1 MIPSKCKLLS
11 RGAFVRK
18 AFSPRPLLPKVA
30 AAARIGFMALITHPG
45 TGFTVGDPE
54 RLLLDPDVLPSATE
68 MAAAARPL
76 ILSASGWRK
85 VFAASGDEESLAQEV
100 SPADLVVAGAMAEV
114 YADFLLARTS
124 VPAVAL
130 GIDSRPTGPLIADAM
145 LRVFLARGVEVRYAF
160 IVAAPEIMAWTRE
173 AALLAAG
180 DEGRLD
186 GFCYIS
192 ASHNPP
198 GHNGVKFGLGS
209 GGVLD
214 GAAVAPLADALR
226 ASLADPATPA
236 RIAALMETPEPAAI
250 GRIMSACAAW
260 KRRARSAYLLF
271 ARRVAS
277 DRDVLEDQERVLD
290 ALASGA
296 SGRGYGVVAELNGSA
311 RSLSVDVDF
320 LEGLGLKVRAINAT
334 PRAFAH
340 RIVPEGASLELCRVE
355 LGKAARSDPGFVLGY
370 VPDCDGDRG
379 NLVRIE
385 RSGAAKSLEAQ
396 EVFAL
401 SVLAELAGL
410 ARAGVLRKD
419 GSGTR
424 VAVVVND
431 ATSMR
436 VEAVARAF
444 GAEVA
449 RAETGEANVV
459 GLARKLREEGAVVR
473 ILGEGSNGGNITHP
487 AAVRDPLS
495 TLVSVLKLLCVR
507 DDAEG
512 PGLFRLWLEAT
523 GRGAAFRPD
532 FDLDDIVASLP
543 AFVTTSVFES
553 RAALTVREADHAAL
567 KRRYREAFL
576 ALWPRLREA
585 CASCCELGSFR
596 ALATNGLVE
605 RELGEDWGE
614 SGRGGL
620 RIQLLDGA
628 LFPRAFLW
636 MRGSGTEPVFRVMA
650 DAEGSDP
657 ALEERL
663 LALHVEA
670 LRAAD
675 APS

>member
-1 MIPSKCKLLS
+1 
-11 RGAFVRK
+11 
-18 AFSPRPLLPKVA
+18 
-30 AAARIGFMALITHPG
+30 MASVTHPG
-45 TGFTVGDPE
+45 TGFLVGDPA
-54 RLLLDPDVLPSATE
+54 RPLLDPSALPSATE
-68 MAAAARPL
+68 IAAAAESL

-85 VFAASGDEESLAQEV
+85 IFAASGDEESLSEDVAA
-100 SPADLVVAGAMAEV
+100 ADLVVAGAMAKV
-114 YADFLLARTS
+114 FADFLLARTS
-124 VPAVAL
+124 RPALAL
-130 GIDSRPTGPLIADAM
+130 GIDSRPTGPRLADAM

-160 IVAAPEIMAWTRE
+160 IVAAPELMAWTRE
-173 AALLAAG
+173 AALLPED

-186 GFCYIS
+186 GFCYLS

-198 GHNGVKFGLGS
+198 GHNGVKFGLGT

-214 GAAVAPLADALR
+214 GAAAGPLADELR
-226 ASLADPATPA
+226 AALADPATPA
-236 RIAALMETPEPAAI
+236 LVAALMAAPEPEAI
-250 GRIMSACAAW
+250 GRAMAACALW

-277 DRDVLEDQERVLD
+277 DRDALEDQERVLD
-290 ALASGA
+290 SLAAVA
-296 SGRGYGVVAELNGSA
+296 SARGYGVLAELNGSA
-311 RSLSVDVDF
+311 RSLSVDLDF
-320 LEGLGLKVRAINAT
+320 LESLGLKVKAVNAK
-334 PRAFAH
+334 PREFAH
-340 RIVPEGASLELCRVE
+340 RIVPEGAGLELCRVE
-355 LGKAARSDPGFVLGY
+355 LMKASRSDPGFVLGY

-379 NLVRIE
+379 NLVRVE
-385 RSGAAKSLEAQ
+385 RSGAAVALEAQ

-410 ARAGVLRKD
+410 AREGLLRKG
-419 GSGTR
+419 GSGRR

-431 ATSMR
+431 ATSLR

-459 GLARKLREEGAVVR
+459 GLARKLRAEGAIVR

-523 GRGAAFRPD
+523 GRGEAFRPD
-532 FDLDDIVASLP
+532 FDLDDVVASLP

-553 RAALTVREADHAAL
+553 RAALAVRETDHAAL
-567 KRRYREAFL
+567 KRRYRDAFL
-576 ALWPRLREA
+576 ERLAAIREA
-585 CASCCELGSFR
+585 CSGCCEIAGFR

-605 RELGEDWGE
+605 RELGGDWGE

-628 LFPRAFLW
+628 GFPRAFLW
-636 MRGSGTEPVFRVMA
+636 LRGSGTEPVFRVMA

-670 LRAAD
+670 LRTAD
-675 APS
+675 AEPSWAKEPQSRGDAEGRREEGKK

>member
-1 MIPSKCKLLS
+1 
-11 RGAFVRK
+11 
-18 AFSPRPLLPKVA
+18 
-30 AAARIGFMALITHPG
+30 MALITHPG
-45 TGFTVGDPE
+45 TGFAVGDPE
-54 RLLLDPDVLPSATE
+54 KLLLDPDALPSSSE
-68 MAAAARPL
+68 MAAAAKPL

-85 VFAASGDEESLAQEV
+85 VFAASGDEDALAEDV

-114 YADFLLARTS
+114 FADFMIARFS
-124 VPAVAL
+124 APRVAL
-130 GIDSRPTGPLIADAM
+130 GIDSRPTGPRIADAM

-160 IVAAPEIMAWTRE
+160 MVAAPELMAWTRE
-173 AALLAAG
+173 AALLPAG

-186 GFCYIS
+186 GFCYVS

-214 GAAVAPLADALR
+214 GAEAGPLADALR
-226 ASLADPATPA
+226 TALADPATPA
-236 RIAALMETPEPAAI
+236 RVAALMAMPEPADI
-250 GRIMSACAAW
+250 GRELSACAAR

-277 DRDVLEDQERVLD
+277 DREELEDQERVLD
-290 ALASGA
+290 ALAAGA
-296 SGRGYGVVAELNGSA
+296 SSRAYGVVAEMNGSA
-311 RSLSVDVDF
+311 RSLSIDIDF
-320 LEGLGLKVRAINAT
+320 LEALGLKVKAVNAA
-334 PRAFAH
+334 PREFAH
-340 RIVPEGASLELCRVE
+340 RIVPEGASLDDCRVE
-355 LGKAARSDPGFVLGY
+355 LEIAARSDPGFVLGY

-379 NLVRIE
+379 NLVRLE
-385 RSGAAKSLEAQ
+385 RSGAAVALEAQ

-401 SVLAELAGL
+401 SVLSELAGL
-410 ARAGVLRKD
+410 AREGAFRDG
-419 GSGTR
+419 GSGRR
-424 VAVVVND
+424 VIVVAND

-436 VEAVARAF
+436 VEAIARAF

-459 GLARKLREEGAVVR
+459 GLARKLREEGNIVR

-507 DDAEG
+507 GDAEG

-523 GRGAAFRPD
+523 GRGEAYRPD

-543 AFVTTSVFES
+543 AFVTTSVFEP
-553 RAALTVREADHAAL
+553 RAALTVREADHASL

-576 ALWPRLREA
+576 ERLPRVREA
-585 CASCCELGSFR
+585 CSACFEIDAFR
-596 ALATNGLVE
+596 ALATNGIVE

-620 RIQLLDGA
+620 RVQLLDGA
-628 LFPRAFLW
+628 GSPRAFLW

-675 APS
+675 TPS

>member
-1 MIPSKCKLLS
+1 
-11 RGAFVRK
+11 
-18 AFSPRPLLPKVA
+18 
-30 AAARIGFMALITHPG
+30 MALITHPG
-45 TGFTVGDPE
+45 TGFAVGDPE
-54 RLLLDPDVLPSATE
+54 RLLLDPDALPSSAE
-68 MAAAARPL
+68 MAAAAKPL

-85 VFAASGDEESLAQEV
+85 VFAASGDEEALAEDV

-114 YADFLLARTS
+114 FADFLLGRTPG
-124 VPAVAL
+124 PAVAL
-130 GIDSRPTGPLIADAM
+130 GIDSRPTGPRLADAM
-145 LRVFLARGVEVRYAF
+145 LRVFLARGLAVRYAF
-160 IVAAPEIMAWTRE
+160 IVAAPELMAWTRE
-173 AALLAAG
+173 AALPGAG

-186 GFCYIS
+186 GFCYVS

-214 GAAVAPLADALR
+214 GASVAPLADALR

-236 RIAALMETPEPAAI
+236 RVAALMAAPDPEEL
-250 GRIMSACAAW
+250 GRAMASCAAW

-271 ARRVAS
+271 SRRIAS
-277 DRDVLEDQERVLD
+277 DREALEDQERVLD
-290 ALASGA
+290 ALAAEA
-296 SGRGYGVVAELNGSA
+296 SARGYGVVAEMNGSA
-311 RSLSVDVDF
+311 RSLSIDVDF
-320 LEGLGLKVRAINAT
+320 LEGLGLKVKAVNAR
-334 PRAFAH
+334 PREFAH
-340 RIVPEGASLELCRVE
+340 RIVPEGSSLELCRVE
-355 LGKAARSDPGFVLGY
+355 LGKASRADPGFVLGY

-379 NLVRIE
+379 NLVRVE
-385 RSGAAKSLEAQ
+385 RSGAAVALEAQ

-401 SVLAELAGL
+401 SALAELAGL
-410 ARAGVLRKD
+410 AREGAPRKGGAG
-419 GSGTR
+419 GR

-436 VEAVARAF
+436 VEAIARAF
-444 GAEVA
+444 GARVA

-507 DDAEG
+507 DGAEG

-523 GRGAAFRPD
+523 GRGEAFRPD

-543 AFVTTSVFES
+543 AYVSTSVFES
-553 RAALTVREADHAAL
+553 RAALIVREADHAAL

-576 ALWPRLREA
+576 ALWPRVREA
-585 CASCCELGSFR
+585 CAGCCELASYR
-596 ALATNGLVE
+596 ALATNGTVE
-605 RELGEDWGE
+605 RELGDDWGE

-620 RIQLLDGA
+620 RVQLLDGA
-628 LFPRAFLW
+628 GFPRAFLW

-650 DAEGSDP
+650 DVEGSDP

-675 APS
+675 A